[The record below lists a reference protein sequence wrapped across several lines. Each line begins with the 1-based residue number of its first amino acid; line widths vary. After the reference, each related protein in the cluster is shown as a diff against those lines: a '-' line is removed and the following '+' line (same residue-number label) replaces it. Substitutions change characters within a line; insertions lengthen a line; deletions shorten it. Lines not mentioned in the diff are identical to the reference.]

1 MKLVTLTIL
10 ATIILLIAG
19 CAPAKHSP
27 SITSPK
33 PPNNPPIIEN
43 LTVTPKEPKYMKE
56 IVGGYKILKGKSCDI
71 ECVASDPD
79 NDELLYEWST
89 DGGNVSGE
97 GSAITWT
104 APLRGGEFTIAVTVS
119 DNSGGIASKKI
130 VFQVKTCACAF
141 R

>member
-1 MKLVTLTIL
+1 V
-10 ATIILLIAG
+10 
-19 CAPAKHSP
+19 
-27 SITSPK
+27 
-33 PPNNPPIIEN
+33 PNNPPIIEN

-56 IVGGYKILKGKSCDI
+56 IAGGYKILKGKSCDI

-97 GSAITWT
+97 GSAVTWT
-104 APLRGGEFTIAVTVS
+104 APLRGGEFTITVTVS
-119 DNSGGIASKKI
+119 DNGGGIASKKI